1 MKEEF
6 EEIEGIKCKI
16 KDPSKKG
23 TVRACQNNLREEI
36 DKYLGSNVMNDKKQG
51 YVDVLEIN
59 LRSLPFT
66 LGWLEWPASENDKQ
80 IIKGRVK
87 PVEIAPTKKTKA
99 LPKKTKAD
107 KK

>member
-1 MKEEF
+1 MKEYF
-6 EEIEGIKCKI
+6 EEVEGIKCII
-16 KDPSKKG
+16 KDPSKKA

-59 LRSLPFT
+59 LRSLPFII
-66 LGWLEWPASENDKQ
+66 GWLEWPENENDKQ

-87 PVEIAPTKKTKA
+87 PVEVISTKKTKT
-99 LPKKTKAD
+99 LPKKTRAD